1 MNKQRWWDKKET
13 RLENVEIL
21 IENWKDFNDLMNLQ
35 LQRTGADQ
43 NDKKLFFDNNLID
56 AIIEEINKNVLPHE
70 NISKI
75 LYC

>member
-13 RLENVEIL
+13 RKENIEIL

-35 LQRTGADQ
+35 LQRTGADK